1 MVLNERIYQFLGTNN
16 IIPEKQRDGSKEK
29 KSEGILWLQRSIA
42 DRQDVGKL
50 LLKKITIFT

>member
-1 MVLNERIYQFLGTNN
+1 MKEYTNSLEL
-16 IIPEKQRDGSKEK
+16 ITLSLKSKEMGVKKK